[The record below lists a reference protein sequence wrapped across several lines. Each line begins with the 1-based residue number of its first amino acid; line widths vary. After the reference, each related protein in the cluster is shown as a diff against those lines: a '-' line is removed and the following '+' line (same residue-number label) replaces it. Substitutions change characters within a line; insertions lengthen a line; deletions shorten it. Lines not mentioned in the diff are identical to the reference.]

1 MTKTLNVEHAELVA
15 RAGELEAPIAG
26 VPSDNGHAPCA
37 LELATRAAQQL
48 AFSADNMRI
57 YLHAGE
63 REHARLAQSLRNAAK
78 AYQELDELAADALDN
93 DTSVA
98 AAPAAAPAHAELDDA
113 EPAVL
118 ASMVSLRGLD
128 PIPYYPVKEAA
139 KALMQGDQGRSL
151 LDFADE
157 WAAYLRTLS
166 QASFRFRPFSEWDSE
181 ASDAVERHFDLDR
194 NWLDHMARLCGQL
207 STEARKLVAAHR
219 WAVSE
224 HPTLEKLRQLDERWI
239 SNQSVPGWERWGKPA
254 LLRVYAEYQAKSEA
268 VLAEYEQ
275 RVELGPVN
283 PPRPPVAYKIEVPSA
298 PDLRPGPGLE
308 PLPLPDGGLPDGGLP
323 NGGLPSLGGP
333 MPVLPS
339 GATPSMPTDST
350 LTKDSKNLKVV
361 PDLPKG
367 AGVKPASVG
376 AGGAGLPAMPKMPL
390 QRAQDSTAVS
400 RPGAIT
406 GGGVPVP
413 AAYAA
418 LNKGVGTGMPMGA
431 APAGH
436 GQEGGKAKRVQHGD
450 EAIYTEDRA
459 WTEGV
464 IGRRRAS

>member
-1 MTKTLNVEHAELVA
+1 MTKTLNVEHAELIA
-15 RAGELEAPIAG
+15 RADELDAPIPG
-26 VPSDNGHAPCA
+26 VPANNGHAPCA

-57 YLHAGE
+57 YLAAGE

-78 AYQELDELAADALDN
+78 AYEDLDELAADALDN
-93 DTSVA
+93 DTPVA
-98 AAPAAAPAHAELDDA
+98 AAAPAHAEPDDA
-113 EPAVL
+113 EPAML
-118 ASMVSLRGLD
+118 ASTVSLRGLD

-166 QASFRFRPFSEWDSE
+166 QASFRFRPFTDWDSE

-207 STEARKLVAAHR
+207 STQARNLVAAHR

-224 HPTLEKLRQLDERWI
+224 HPTLEKLRQVDERWI
-239 SNQSVPGWERWGKPA
+239 SNQSVPGWERVGKPA
-254 LLRVYAEYQAKSEA
+254 LLRVYAQYQAKSEA

-283 PPRPPVAYKIEVPSA
+283 PPRPPVACKIDVPSA

-308 PLPLPDGGLPDGGLP
+308 PLPLPDGGLPPFGGA
-323 NGGLPSLGGP
+323 

-339 GATPSMPTDST
+339 GGMPSMPTDAT
-350 LTKDSKNLKVV
+350 RKDAPTNLKAA
-361 PDLPKG
+361 PGLPKG
-367 AGVKPASVG
+367 ASVKPASAG

-390 QRAQDSTAVS
+390 QLAQDSSAVS
-400 RPGAIT
+400 RLGAT
-406 GGGVPVP
+406 AGGGVPIP

-418 LNKGVGTGMPMGA
+418 LNKGGGMGMPMGA

-436 GQEGGKAKRVQHGD
+436 GQDGVKAKRVQHGD
-450 EAIYTEDRA
+450 ESIYTEDRA